1 MIKRKYW
8 IFITTMMLVLGVG
21 GWNVAKYKKPKIV
34 DTDKLI
40 TEVSRLMVLPDEIAT
55 IATVTDTTKLINQQF
70 FKNAQ
75 NGDVVLMFEKSAKA
89 IIYRPSIKKIVD
101 IGPITFTETG
111 NPSSKNVELTESQM
125 QIIGNETA
133 TIGLYNGTKT
143 VGLTDKAEKII
154 NEKIAGVEVKIKEKA
169 VNDNYVR
176 SVIVDLSGKYSEK
189 VAELAILLD
198 AKVVK
203 IPSGEAKPEADVM
216 IILGKDFKT
225 E

>member
-1 MIKRKYW
+1 MKRW
-8 IFITTMMLVLGVG
+8 VTIGIVGLTLLAVG
-21 GWNVAKYKKPKIV
+21 GFYVKKYINKNYNGVEKYINNVSK
-34 DTDKLI
+34 
-40 TEVSRLMVLPDEIAT
+40 LMVLPDEIAT
-55 IATVTDTTKLINQQF
+55 VATVTDTTKLINQQF

-75 NGDVVLMFEKSAKA
+75 NGDVVLIFEKSARA
-89 IIYRPSIKKIVD
+89 IIYRPQINKIVD
-101 IGPITFTETG
+101 IGPITLTENN

-125 QIIGNETA
+125 EIVGGKMAI
-133 TIGLYNGTKT
+133 IGLYNGTKT
-143 VGLTDKAEKII
+143 VGLTNKAEKLIK
-154 NEKIAGVEVKIKEKA
+154 EKVVDVEIVIKEKA

-176 SVIVDLSGKYSEK
+176 SVIVDLSGKYVEK
-189 VAELAILLD
+189 VAELAVLLD